1 MMPSL
6 ITLSALKAFALGGRA
21 KWKDYV
27 DLYFILSNYF
37 SLKEVIGRAD
47 ELFSG
52 KFNGRLFRNQLRY
65 FDDINY
71 EEKVE
76 YLVKPVP
83 EEKIKEFLTD
93 ISLEPF

>member
-6 ITLSALKAFALGGRA
+6 ITLSALKAFALGGQA

-37 SLKEVIGRAD
+37 LLKEVISRAD
-47 ELFSG
+47 ELFAG

-65 FDDINY
+65 FDDIDY

-76 YLVKPVP
+76 YLVKPFP
-83 EEKIKEFLTD
+83 EDKIKEFLTD